1 MKISNSYLFDQATR
15 NIQTAQSDVSK
26 SREQIASGKS
36 LVRPSDDTSKLRSIE
51 ILKSQQHKVES
62 YKNSMN
68 YLTDRFQLEESVLQS
83 ASDILIRLKDLAIQ
97 AANDSMSSSDRD
109 IVSTEVNS
117 LKDELLSIANTRDVE
132 GNFIFSGSKTGSQ
145 PFKVNGTTGEVSYEG
160 DNRRLFT
167 SVSDSR
173 MLQSNT
179 DGTQVFLPVS
189 RTTTEFTMSGVESAG
204 AYNFRI
210 GDSVLEFKVE
220 EPLSD
225 AKIKASIEES
235 LLTSSIDGKVSVVVA
250 NGKAAVQLTLTGQAG
265 IALSGIEVTQD
276 DADSTPLNVSV
287 SSTNVVG
294 VDFFKM
300 VSDFSTALSGN
311 TRSNIDR
318 AISELSS
325 AQEKIAGSLG
335 EIGSKLNTLERQKDI
350 NADLGLRVDQM
361 LSSEEDLD
369 YAKAVTQ
376 FNAELVRLEATQA
389 SFAKVAQLSL
399 FQFI

>member
-1 MKISNSYLFDQATR
+1 MKISNSYLFDQATK

-210 GDSVLEFKVE
+210 GDSVLEFNVE

-235 LLTSSIDGKVSVVVA
+235 LLSSSIDGKVSVVVA

>member
-51 ILKSQQHKVES
+51 ILKSQQQKVES

-109 IVSTEVNS
+109 IISTEVNS

-189 RTTTEFTMSGVESAG
+189 RTTTEFTMSGVDSAG

-210 GDSVLEFKVE
+210 GDSVLEFSVE

-235 LLTSSIDGKVSVVVA
+235 LLSSSIDGKVSVVVA

-300 VSDFSTALSGN
+300 VSDFSTALSSD

>member
-210 GDSVLEFKVE
+210 GDSVLEFNVE

-235 LLTSSIDGKVSVVVA
+235 LLSSSIDGKVLVVVA

>member
-109 IVSTEVNS
+109 IISTEVNS

-210 GDSVLEFKVE
+210 GDSVLEFNVE

-235 LLTSSIDGKVSVVVA
+235 LLSSSIDGKVSVVVA

>member
-1 MKISNSYLFDQATR
+1 MKISNSYLFDQATK

-109 IVSTEVNS
+109 IISTEVNS

-210 GDSVLEFKVE
+210 GDSVLEFNVE

-235 LLTSSIDGKVSVVVA
+235 LLSSSIDGKVSVVVA

-300 VSDFSTALSGN
+300 VSDFSTALSSN

>member
-109 IVSTEVNS
+109 IISTEVNS

-235 LLTSSIDGKVSVVVA
+235 LLSSSIDGKVSVVVA

>member
-210 GDSVLEFKVE
+210 GDSVLEFNVE

-235 LLTSSIDGKVSVVVA
+235 LLSSSIDGKVSVVVA
-250 NGKAAVQLTLTGQAG
+250 NGKATAQLTLTGQAG

-300 VSDFSTALSGN
+300 VSDFSTALSSN

>member
-68 YLTDRFQLEESVLQS
+68 SLTDRFQLEESVLQS

-109 IVSTEVNS
+109 IISTEVNS

-210 GDSVLEFKVE
+210 GDSVLEFNVE

-235 LLTSSIDGKVSVVVA
+235 LLSSSIDGKVSVVVA

>member
-62 YKNSMN
+62 YKNSMSH
-68 YLTDRFQLEESVLQS
+68 LTDRFQLEEGVLQS
-83 ASDILIRLKDLAIQ
+83 ASDILIRLKELAIQ
-97 AANDSMSSSDRD
+97 AANDSMSASDRD
-109 IVSTEVNS
+109 IIAVEVNG
-117 LKDELLSIANTRDVE
+117 LRDELLSIANTRDVE

-145 PFKVNGTTGEVSYEG
+145 PFRMDGETGDVSYEG
-160 DNRRLFT
+160 DSRRLFT

-173 MLQSNT
+173 VLQVNT

-189 RTTTEFTMSGVESAG
+189 RTTTDFNLSGIESSG
-204 AYNFRI
+204 DYNFRV
-210 GDSVLEFKVE
+210 GDSVLEFNVE
-220 EPLSD
+220 AGLSG
-225 AKIKASIEES
+225 AQIKASIEEA
-235 LLTSSIDGKVSVVVA
+235 LQNSSIEGKVSVAVA
-250 NGKAAVQLTLTGQAG
+250 DGKASAQLTLTGQAG
-265 IALSGIEVTQD
+265 IALSGIEVTQGN
-276 DADSTPLNVSV
+276 AASTPLNVSV
-287 SSTNVVG
+287 KQANVVG

-300 VSDFSTALSGN
+300 ISDFSTALSSD

-318 AISELSS
+318 AISELGS
-325 AQEKIAGSLG
+325 AQQKISGFLG

>member
-1 MKISNSYLFDQATR
+1 MLHMNSTCLLILLIVHRRQSPLPPQDHHQSHLTEPPALMSSNDEPDALLVAE
-15 NIQTAQSDVSK
+15 DVDAEAEVGD
-26 SREQIASGKS
+26 RQEGQEEPMVPNVAVPAGKDE
-36 LVRPSDDTSKLRSIE
+36 R
-51 ILKSQQHKVES
+51 Q
-62 YKNSMN
+62 M
-68 YLTDRFQLEESVLQS
+68 QS
-83 ASDILIRLKDLAIQ
+83 AL
-97 AANDSMSSSDRD
+97 N
-109 IVSTEVNS
+109 VSGRAKHHLTV
-117 LKDELLSIANTRDVE
+117 
-132 GNFIFSGSKTGSQ
+132 
-145 PFKVNGTTGEVSYEG
+145 KV
-160 DNRRLFT
+160 
-167 SVSDSR
+167 
-173 MLQSNT
+173 
-179 DGTQVFLPVS
+179 P
-189 RTTTEFTMSGVESAG
+189 A
-204 AYNFRI
+204 
-210 GDSVLEFKVE
+210 GDSVLWEFNVE

-235 LLTSSIDGKVSVVVA
+235 LLSSSIDGKVSVVVA

-265 IALSGIEVTQD
+265 IALRGIEVTQD

-287 SSTNVVG
+287 SSTSVVG

-300 VSDFSTALSGN
+300 VSDFSTALSSD

>member
-109 IVSTEVNS
+109 IISTEVNS

-235 LLTSSIDGKVSVVVA
+235 LLSSSIDGKVSVVVA
-250 NGKAAVQLTLTGQAG
+250 NGKATAQLTLTGQAG

-300 VSDFSTALSGN
+300 VSDFSTALSSN

>member
-1 MKISNSYLFDQATR
+1 MKISNAYLFDQATR

-36 LVRPSDDTSKLRSIE
+36 LVRPSDDVSKLRSIE
-51 ILKSQQHKVES
+51 VLKSQQHKVES
-62 YKNSMN
+62 YKNSMS
-68 YLTDRFQLEESVLQS
+68 YLADRFQLEEGVLQS

-97 AANDSMSSSDRD
+97 AANDSMSASDRD
-109 IVSTEVNS
+109 IIAIEVNG
-117 LKDELLSIANTRDVE
+117 LRDELLSIANTRDVE
-132 GNFIFSGSKTGSQ
+132 GNFIFAGSKTDAQ
-145 PFKVNGTTGEVSYEG
+145 PFRMDVETGKVNYEG

-173 MLQSNT
+173 MLQVNT

-189 RTTTEFTMSGVESAG
+189 RTTTDFNFSGIESAG
-204 AYNFRI
+204 DYNFRV
-210 GDSVLEFKVE
+210 GDSVLEFSVE
-220 EPLSD
+220 EGLSG
-225 AKIKASIEES
+225 AQIKASIEEA
-235 LLTSSIDGKVSVVVA
+235 LQYSSIEGQVSVAVA
-250 NGKAAVQLTLTGQAG
+250 DGIASVQLTLTGQAG

-276 DADSTPLNVSV
+276 NAASTPLNVSV
-287 SSTNVVG
+287 KQENAVG
-294 VDFFKM
+294 VDFFNM
-300 VSDFSTALSGN
+300 ISDFSTALSSD

-318 AISELSS
+318 AISELGF
-325 AQEKIAGSLG
+325 AQQKISGFLG

-376 FNAELVRLEATQA
+376 FNAELVRLEAAQA
-389 SFAKVAQLSL
+389 SFAKVSQLSL

>member
-235 LLTSSIDGKVSVVVA
+235 LLSSSIDGKVSVVVA

>member
-51 ILKSQQHKVES
+51 ILKSQQQKVES

-109 IVSTEVNS
+109 IISTEVNS

-210 GDSVLEFKVE
+210 GDSVLEFNVE

-235 LLTSSIDGKVSVVVA
+235 LLSSSIDGKVSVVVA

-300 VSDFSTALSGN
+300 VSDFSTALSSD